1 MSGESETLRLI
12 DLGTC
17 EAIKAQTF
25 YEAVAMAV
33 DRGLSPN
40 TLVLCSPSSPYVCIG
55 YHQDLEQEVD
65 VEFCREAGLPIIRR
79 GQGGGAVYLDSNQ
92 VFYQYVLRKESR
104 LASGSVEDFFR
115 RLLSVTVSVYRELGL
130 NAEYKPINDVVVN
143 GKKISGNGAGELGS
157 TRILVGNVILD
168 IDYDMMARVLRVPDE
183 KFRDKMAK
191 SMREW
196 VTSLR
201 RELGFKPSYRRIKE
215 LVVRACE
222 EELGVR
228 VVEDGPSGEE
238 LRIWKEEVKPK
249 HLSEDWLYM
258 HTYRLGGARAVK
270 IADGVKVVEVSHKAR
285 KLIRVRAELMGDK
298 ILDIALMGDFFMIP
312 EEAVSRLEKALR
324 GAKLDKKEILRRVS
338 KFYEDGVETPGIEPE
353 DFVEA
358 ILKLKNFAEKYP
370 EQIKPYVE
378 EGESGSRSEG

>member
-1 MSGESETLRLI
+1 MSWGADRLRLI
-12 DLGTC
+12 DLGGC
-17 EAIKAQTF
+17 EPLKAQTF
-25 YEAVAMAV
+25 YEAVAVAV
-33 DRGLSPN
+33 DRGLSQD
-40 TLVLCSPSSPYVCIG
+40 TLVLCRPSSPYVCIG

-65 VEFCREAGLPIIRR
+65 VDFCKKAGLPIIRR
-79 GQGGGAVYLDSNQ
+79 GQGGGAVYLDENQ
-92 VFYQYVLRKESR
+92 VFYQYVLRKKSR

-115 RLLSVTVSVYRELGL
+115 RLLSVTVRVYRELGL
-130 NAEYKPINDVVVN
+130 NAEYKPINDVVVD

-157 TRILVGNVILD
+157 VRILVGNVILD

-196 VTSLR
+196 VTSLS
-201 RELGFKPSYRRIKE
+201 RELGFKPPYGRIKE
-215 LVVRACE
+215 LIVRACE
-222 EELGVR
+222 QELGVK
-228 VVEDGPSGEE
+228 VVEDRPSKEE
-238 LRIWKEEVKPK
+238 LRIWEAEIKPK

-258 HTYRLGGARAVK
+258 HTYRLRVARAVK

-285 KLIRVRAELMGDK
+285 KLIRVRAELMADR

-324 GAKLDKKEILRRVS
+324 GVKLDREEILRRVS
-338 KFYEDGVETPGIEPE
+338 KFYEEGVETPGIGPE

-358 ILKLKNFAEKYP
+358 VLKLKNFAEKYP
-370 EQIKPYVE
+370 EHVKPYVE
-378 EGESGSRSEG
+378 EGEVGSNS